1 MKAFHGLGTQD
12 IKMRDAVSVLR
23 EPPVGE
29 GDRWET
35 SVRTLSTVLRRAQG
49 TGGAQERT
57 NPAWSRAS
65 WKDLHS
71 AEV

>member
-29 GDRWET
+29 GDRRET
-35 SVRTLSTVLRRAQG
+35 SVRTLSTVLRRARG
-49 TGGAQERT
+49 TGGRT
-57 NPAWSRAS
+57 GGNQPSLVRAS